1 MFHVKQ
7 KGSNFIMKVYSANA
21 NIQITTHFNSRE
33 FKCKCGKSHEFK
45 VNEKLVE
52 KLEQLHKALNCS
64 KIIITSGFRCPEYSV
79 KVGGSATDQHTQGYA
94 ADFICYDSAG
104 KEIDGRKVS
113 CACQDLGFTGI
124 ARCKNSFG
132 AVHGDTRTFGTWKG
146 DENVNYNTVTS
157 DFYLYYGLTKIDVYG
172 KEESKRKLVITLDG
186 KNIFEGMI

>member
-1 MFHVKQ
+1 
-7 KGSNFIMKVYSANA
+7 MKVYSANA
-21 NIQITTHFNSRE
+21 NLQITPHFNSRE

-45 VNEKLVE
+45 VDEKLVE

-79 KVGGSATDQHTQGYA
+79 KIGGTATDQHTQGYA
-94 ADFICYDSAG
+94 ADFICYDKNG

-113 CACQDLGFTGI
+113 CACQDIGFTGI

-146 DENVNYNTVTS
+146 DENVNYNTVAS
-157 DFYLYYGLTKIDVYG
+157 DFYLYYGLSKKDVYPETATG
-172 KEESKRKLVITLDG
+172 KTLEIFVDG
-186 KNIFEGMI
+186 KSVFKGVI